1 MEAPEAQHRPPAK
14 PLSHYVQAFLN
25 PQDGIRKTYETGA
38 YTMQQ
43 IAQAFGVHYSTISRK
58 VNKNCRDNA

>member
-1 MEAPEAQHRPPAK
+1 MEAPSPAQAK

-25 PQDGIRKTYETGA
+25 PQDGIRKAYGTGA

-43 IAQAFGVHYSTISRK
+43 IAQAFGVHYSTISERSI
-58 VNKNCRDNA
+58 RTALTMLD